1 MAFFRRPK
9 TTQERKLYVG
19 LCADQK
25 ELDVV
30 VKLRAAR
37 SVRNLPNAWDDEV
50 RSSHNIKSWKAY
62 RTQQHR

>member
-9 TTQERKLYVG
+9 TTQERKLYIG

-37 SVRNLPNAWDDEV
+37 SSKNLPDAWNDEP
-50 RSSHNIKSWKAY
+50 RSSYRTRSWKIY
-62 RTQQHR
+62 RGQQYR

>member
-19 LCADQK
+19 LCTDQK

-37 SVRNLPNAWDDEV
+37 SARNLPNAWDDV
-50 RSSHNIKSWKAY
+50 IRSSYRVKSWKIH
-62 RTQQHR
+62 RGQQHH